1 MKFVPPESDHAATRT
16 GVDSLDDDRSVL
28 DSRAEQLAQRLAEEP
43 LESEFLELLTFDS
56 GSDRLAIETRFV
68 CEVLRD
74 VVVTPLPGQNGPLV
88 GITNLRGEV
97 VAIMSLIPL
106 LNAASSE
113 QPSMDERGGCRWVIV
128 IGAEHAQFGLV
139 VSDVTEVVGISNS
152 EVLDPSR
159 QTRISDST
167 LTRGVTNDA
176 RIILDGAAL
185 LIDPEFVI
193 EDRN

>member
-1 MKFVPPESDHAATRT
+1 MKSVPPESDHAATRT
-16 GVDSLDDDRSVL
+16 GADSLDEDRSVL
-28 DSRAEQLAQRLAEEP
+28 DERAEQLAQRLAEEP
-43 LESEFLELLTFDS
+43 LASEFLELLTFDS

-68 CEVLRD
+68 CEVLRN

-106 LNAASSE
+106 LNAASTE
-113 QPSMDERGGCRWVIV
+113 QPSIDESGVCRWVIV
-128 IGAEHAQFGLV
+128 IGVEHAQFGLV

-152 EVLDPSR
+152 EILDPSR
-159 QTRISDST
+159 QTRISDCT
-167 LTRGVTNDA
+167 LSRGVTNDA

-185 LIDPEFVI
+185 LTDPGFVI
-193 EDRN
+193 NDQN